1 MNILEGDTLVYYKV
15 FRVALMVGAL
25 YIIIWYLYFTKKGK
39 DAEKPA
45 KRMLEEDDS

>member
-1 MNILEGDTLVYYKV
+1 MVLEGDTLIYYKV

-25 YIIIWYLYFTKKGK
+25 YFIIWYLYFTKRGK
-39 DAEKPA
+39 ESEAAA